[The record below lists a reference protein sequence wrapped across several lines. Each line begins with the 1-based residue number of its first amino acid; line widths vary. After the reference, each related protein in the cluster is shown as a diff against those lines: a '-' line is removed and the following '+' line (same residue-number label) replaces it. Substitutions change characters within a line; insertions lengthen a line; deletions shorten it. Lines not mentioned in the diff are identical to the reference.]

1 MLAAYL
7 EEMTQPTKPP
17 RSRHPFPR
25 LAARLALMPALALG
39 AASLAPAQA
48 AALWVGADLRT
59 SGLDAHAGS
68 ALLPVPLIGTVGVE
82 AGATTSSGAG
92 GLSEVRVG
100 GTLRDLNLPFTR
112 TDGFLS
118 GGLAYHTA
126 GTGNSGVGVYL
137 EGGARGPLAGPL
149 GWRVS
154 VKTDTKSGIS
164 AGAGLEF
171 RF

>member
-1 MLAAYL
+1 MK
-7 EEMTQPTKPP
+7 QRTK
-17 RSRHPFPR
+17 HAFPL
-25 LAARLALMPALALG
+25 LAARLALVPALALG
-39 AASLAPAQA
+39 AASLAPAHA
-48 AALWVGADLRT
+48 AALWIGADLRT
-59 SGLDAHAGS
+59 NGLDAHAGS
-68 ALLPVPLIGTVGVE
+68 ALLPVPFIGTVGVE
-82 AGATTSSGAG
+82 AGATTSSSAG

-100 GTLRDLNLPFTR
+100 GTLRDLNLPFTK
-112 TDGFLS
+112 TDAFLS
-118 GGLAYHTA
+118 AGLAYHTA
-126 GTGNSGVGVYL
+126 GSQSSGVGVYL

>member
-7 EEMTQPTKPP
+7 EQMKHASPL
-17 RSRHPFPR
+17 
-25 LAARLALMPALALG
+25 LAARLALVPALALG
-39 AASLAPAQA
+39 AASLTPARA
-48 AALWVGADLRT
+48 AGLWVGADLRT
-59 SGLDAHAGS
+59 SGLDAHAGR
-68 ALLPVPLIGTVGVE
+68 ALLPVPFIGTVGIE
-82 AGATTSSGAG
+82 AGATSSAG
-92 GLSEVRVG
+92 GLSEVRAG
-100 GTLRDLNLPFTR
+100 GTLRDLNLPFTK
-112 TDGFLS
+112 TDAFVS
-118 GGLAYHTA
+118 GGLAYHPT
-126 GTGNSGVGVYL
+126 GTKNSGAGVYL

>member
-7 EEMTQPTKPP
+7 EQMTQPTK
-17 RSRHPFPR
+17 HAWPR
-25 LAARLALMPALALG
+25 LTARLVLVPALALG

-59 SGLDAHAGS
+59 NGLDAHAGS
-68 ALLPVPLIGTVGVE
+68 ALLPVPFIGTVGVE